1 MGPLRY
7 IAAPGLRR
15 ALALLL
21 IALGLAG
28 AAAPVSEFQLKAAF
42 LFHFPAFVEW
52 PPAALPRDKAPFVIG
67 VLGKDPFGA
76 TLDDMVR
83 GETVNQHPLAVERY
97 RDAAEIRDCQILFI
111 PAAELARLDPA
122 VMTALKGHSVL
133 TVTDADAAA
142 PRGVIIALVKRD
154 NRIRLRIDLQ
164 AARESNLTISS
175 KLLRPAEIVGAG
187 S

>member
-1 MGPLRY
+1 MGPLRNVGGR
-7 IAAPGLRR
+7 AVQR

-21 IALGLAG
+21 LTIALAG
-28 AAAPVSEFQLKAAF
+28 AGTAVGEFQLKAAF

-52 PPAALPRDKAPFVIG
+52 PAAALPGDRTPFVIG

-83 GETVNQHPLAVERY
+83 GESVNQHPLTVVRY
-97 RDAAEIRDCQILFI
+97 RDAAEIRGCQILFI
-111 PAAELARLDPA
+111 PAAELGHLDAA
-122 VMTALKGHSVL
+122 VMSTLKARSVL
-133 TVTDADAAA
+133 TVTDADTEA

-154 NRIRLRIDLQ
+154 NKIRLRIDLQ
-164 AARESNLTISS
+164 AARDSNLTISS